1 VASFGSLI
9 VLGAL
14 TLAAALVALNAA
26 PPATHPAVALDR
38 GHLVPTPMTAATTPN
53 SDPTTTTTRTPTST
67 SAVPTTTTL
76 PPTTAAT
83 APPTTT
89 TAAPPPAPAT
99 VSRTVT
105 AVGDSVMIDY
115 QGDLQAD
122 IPGVVVDASVSRQWS
137 EGESILQSLK
147 ADGQLGSDVI
157 VALSTNGPITDADF
171 DNMMAILS
179 GVTRVV
185 FVNVHVDQP
194 WQDPNNAVIA
204 SGVARYPNAVLAD
217 WASLAAQNPQW
228 FGPDGTHLAIGGPGA
243 QALAALITATLTNG

>member
-14 TLAAALVALNAA
+14 TLAAALVAVTA
-26 PPATHPAVALDR
+26 P
-38 GHLVPTPMTAATTPN
+38 TTP
-53 SDPTTTTTRTPTST
+53 STDPTTTTRTPTST
-67 SAVPTTTTL
+67 SAAPTTTTL
-76 PPTTAAT
+76 PPTTVAT
-83 APPTTT
+83 APSTTT
-89 TAAPPPAPAT
+89 TAAPPPAAAT
-99 VSRTVT
+99 VSGTVT

-122 IPGVVVDASVSRQWS
+122 IPGVVVDAAVSRQWS

-157 VALSTNGPITDADF
+157 VALSSNGPITDADF

-194 WQDPNNAVIA
+194 WQNPNNAVIA

-228 FGPDGTHLAIGGPGA
+228 FGPDGTHLGIGGPGA